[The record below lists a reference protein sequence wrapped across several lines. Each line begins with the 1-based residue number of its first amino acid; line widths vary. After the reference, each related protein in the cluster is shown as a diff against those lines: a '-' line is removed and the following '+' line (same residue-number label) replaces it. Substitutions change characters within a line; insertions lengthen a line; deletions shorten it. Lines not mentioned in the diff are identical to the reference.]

1 MIKIY
6 LKLLFVSILYSLF
19 YQNVSAQSTQPPNRP
34 FCSTADLTRAQAL
47 SLTQQANAAL
57 QRKRATGAAFNTITY
72 VPIRPHIFRQSDGT
86 GGFSLSS
93 LNQVIAMTN
102 SYYLLN
108 GYGIQ
113 FYFAGAIPDYIDN
126 DAMYNQYNGQ
136 SVDAYDANNA
146 LNQYYVHQFS
156 DFGLGGYAY
165 YPADGIYSTRS
176 FILTG
181 LGEYDED
188 LGNRLIPHELGH
200 TFNLIHTFGQNGGS
214 GTLGSGITTELVTR
228 GPGANCLTD
237 GDLVCDTPAD
247 PYNMTGAYLTYVNGC
262 PQYDPSSTARDAN
275 GDAYT
280 PSITNIMSYYFPCT
294 HDFTPGQFDR
304 IQAGLALRQS
314 HTTYTLTAPATAMTA
329 PSNLTASYNGVSVTI
344 NWQDNSSNEMG
355 YFIERSLVSNAG
367 FTPIGGV
374 APDVTTFTDTKAS
387 ANITYYYRIRPSNT
401 TTGSLS
407 IPVTITTT
415 PPTVTDLTTSNISG
429 SSAQL
434 NWTSLGSGFTYDVQW
449 RPVGTS
455 SWNTITYISNNSYSL
470 YNLQTSTA
478 YEWQVKVST
487 SDTYSG
493 PITFS
498 TTCPI
503 PSYPSNSPYRT
514 SAQLYWSSY
523 VNQTFT
529 LQWRSTGN
537 PTWNTVTGLTSSSY
551 SLTGLTSST
560 VYEWQ
565 VQGVC
570 STTATSDFTSPQSF
584 TTKSCDSPNYPSSFN
599 VGASSASL
607 YWSASYYDPARTF
620 ELRYRTIG
628 TPTWTTVSSLTS
640 TFYSLTGLTNSTQY
654 EWQVRSICRS
664 PNESSDF
671 TTSATFTTTCN
682 TPASLFANATATGA
696 SINWYVGFVEQGTTY
711 EIQFRPSGSQSWSTV
726 SSSTSYTSLTGLAT
740 NTTYEW
746 RVRTICS
753 ATAQSDY
760 SVIATFTTSCKTPD
774 TNLLSI
780 SNLSSASVQLNWYL
794 TSDPGTLFD
803 IRYRPLGSAN
813 WTTVSS
819 VTATTSNGS
828 YRLTGLTNNTT
839 YEWQIR
845 TVCSPNQQS
854 DFTQSLQ
861 FTTQCIIPYFLYAN
875 TQVTAAT
882 LSWNDFG
889 PDVMY
894 DVQYQKSGTDSWT
907 TLANLTTNTVTISGL
922 TGSTSYEWKV
932 RSHCNDGTYTDY
944 SYSNYF
950 YTNSC
955 SSPTPLTTTEET
967 TTSVKIN
974 WSFYYASVGTS
985 YEGRYRV
992 VGTNDWT
999 YLSNL
1004 SSTNGYGYFIITGL
1018 TPTTS
1023 YEWQIRT
1030 LCSANES
1037 SSFSSSAFFQTLSP
1051 CNGMYTIKAGQWDDR
1066 SVWSCNRIPTSTDD
1080 VQIKHVVSLPA
1091 YYTANVHKIQFDA
1104 GQQLVYDV
1112 YSRLKLGF

>member
-1 MIKIY
+1 MT
-6 LKLLFVSILYSLF
+6 KLYYKFLFWGILYIFLHH
-19 YQNVSAQSTQPPNRP
+19 YAAAQSTLPPNLP
-34 FCSTADLTRAQAL
+34 LCGTPDLTRAQAL

-57 QRKRATGAAFNTITY
+57 QRKRATGATFNTITY
-72 VPIRPHIFRQSDGT
+72 VPIRPHIFRQSNGT
-86 GGFSLSS
+86 GGFSLAD
-93 LNQVIAMTN
+93 LNQVIALTN

-113 FYFAGAIPDYIDN
+113 FYFAGTTPNYID
-126 DAMYNQYNGQ
+126 DDGMYNQYNGQ

-156 DFGLGGYAY
+156 DLGLGGYAY

-181 LGEYDED
+181 SGEYIED

-214 GTLGSGITTELVTR
+214 GVLGSGTTTELVTR
-228 GPGANCLTD
+228 GAGANCLTD

-262 PQYDPSSTARDAN
+262 PQYDPSSSARDAN
-275 GDAYT
+275 GDVYT

-314 HTTYTLTAPATAMTA
+314 HTTYTLNAPATAMTA
-329 PSNLTASYNGVSVTI
+329 PSNLTASYNGLSVTL

-374 APDVTTFTDTKAS
+374 APNVTTFTDTKAS
-387 ANITYYYRIRPSNT
+387 ANVTYYYRIRPSNT

-407 IPVTITTT
+407 IPVSITTT
-415 PPTVTDLTTSNISG
+415 PPTVTGLTTTNITG

-434 NWTSLGSGFTYDVQW
+434 NWNILDSDITYDVQW
-449 RPVGTS
+449 RAAGTTT
-455 SWNTITYISNNSYSL
+455 WNTLSNIFGNSYYL
-470 YNLQTSTA
+470 YNLQPSTA
-478 YEWQVKVST
+478 YEWQVKVSS

-493 PITFS
+493 PLIFS
-498 TTCPI
+498 TTCPT
-503 PSYPSNSPYRT
+503 PSFPSSYPYRST
-514 SAQLYWSSY
+514 AQLYWSSY

-529 LQWRSTGN
+529 IQWRQQGN
-537 PTWNTVTGLTSSSY
+537 SAWNTITGLTSSYY

-570 STTATSDFTSPQSF
+570 STTATTDYTSPQSF
-584 TTKSCDSPNYPSSFN
+584 TTKSCDIPTTPTSSYIGISTAR
-599 VGASSASL
+599 V
-607 YWSASYYDPARTF
+607 YWYTSYYDSDRTY
-620 ELRYRTIG
+620 EVRYRPVNTIN
-628 TPTWTTVSSLTS
+628 WTTISSLTATTS
-640 TFYSLTGLTNSTQY
+640 SLTGLTNNTQY
-654 EWQVRSICRS
+654 EWQVRSVCGPS
-664 PNESSDF
+664 ESSDF
-671 TTSATFTTTCN
+671 TTLATFTTSCVIPYGLYGN
-682 TPASLFANATATGA
+682 PTATSAFISWSANYVEPGA
-696 SINWYVGFVEQGTTY
+696 TY
-711 EIQFRPSGSQSWSTV
+711 EIQFRPTGSQTWSTV
-726 SSSTSYTSLTGLAT
+726 SNPSTYTSLTGLAT

-753 ATAQSDY
+753 VSEQSDY
-760 SVIATFTTSCKTPD
+760 SSINTFTTGCKTPD
-774 TNLLSI
+774 TNLVSI
-780 SNLSSASVQLNWYL
+780 SDLSSASVQLNWYL

-803 IRYRPLGSAN
+803 IRYRPVGSAN

-854 DFTQSLQ
+854 DYTQSLQ
-861 FTTQCIIPYFLYAN
+861 FTTQCVIPYSLYTN
-875 TQVTAAT
+875 TLVTAAT
-882 LSWNDFG
+882 LTWNNFG
-889 PDVMY
+889 PDVTY
-894 DVQYQKSGTDSWT
+894 DVQYQQSGTNSWT
-907 TLANLTTNTVTISGL
+907 TLTNLTSNTVAITGL
-922 TGSTSYEWKV
+922 TGSTGYEWKV

-944 SYSNYF
+944 SYVSYF

-955 SSPTPLTTTEET
+955 SSPSSLTTTEQT
-967 TTSVKIN
+967 TTSAKIN
-974 WSFYYASVGTS
+974 WYFYYASVGTM

-992 VGTNDWT
+992 VGTTDWT
-999 YLSNL
+999 YLGNL
-1004 SSTNGYGYFIITGL
+1004 SSTNGYGYFTITGL

-1037 SSFSSSAFFQTLSP
+1037 SAFSNSTYFQTYSP
-1051 CNGMYTIKAGQWDDR
+1051 CNGMYTIKAGQWDDPA
-1066 SVWSCNRIPTSTDD
+1066 VWSCNRIPTSTDD

-1091 YYTANVHKIQFDA
+1091 YYTANVHKIQFDI
-1104 GQQLVYDV
+1104 GQQLVYAV